1 MGSLSAKAH
10 IRATL
15 LILSDKGAA
24 GTREDRSGPALRTWL
39 AQQQVEVDACEILPD
54 EEELIIAYLARTADV
69 SRPDLIITCGGTGV
83 SPRDRTP
90 EATLKVVER
99 QVPGLA
105 EAMRLS
111 SAQKYPAALLSRAVV
126 GIRGETLILNLPGS
140 PRAAVEN
147 LAAIWA
153 AIPHAV
159 AKIQGDPRD
168 CVPDGT
174 PDCSSI

>member
-1 MGSLSAKAH
+1 MASLSGKTH
-10 IRATL
+10 MRAAL

-24 GTREDRSGPALRTWL
+24 GTRQDLSGPALRAWL
-39 AQQQVEVDACEILPD
+39 TQRQVEVDACIILPD
-54 EEELIIAYLARTADV
+54 EEEVISAYLARTADD
-69 SRPDLIITCGGTGV
+69 SQPDLIITCGGTGV

-111 SAQKYPAALLSRAVV
+111 SAKKHPAALLSRAVA
-126 GIRGETLILNLPGS
+126 GIRGETLILNVPGS
-140 PRAAVEN
+140 PQGAVEN
-147 LAAIWA
+147 LEAIWA

-159 AKIQGDPRD
+159 AKIQGDTRD
-168 CVPDGT
+168 CAPV
-174 PDCSSI
+174 

>member
-1 MGSLSAKAH
+1 MGYLSAQAH
-10 IRATL
+10 MRATL

-24 GTREDRSGPALRTWL
+24 GTRPDRSGPALCAWL
-39 AQQQVEVDACEILPD
+39 VQQQVEVDACEILPD
-54 EEELIIAYLARTADV
+54 EEEMIAAFLTRTADV

-111 SAQKYPAALLSRAVV
+111 SAQTHPAALLSRAVV

-140 PRAAVEN
+140 PQAAVEN
-147 LAAIWA
+147 LAVIWG

-159 AKIQGDPRD
+159 AKIQGDTRD
-168 CVPDGT
+168 CAPV
-174 PDCSSI
+174 

>member
-39 AQQQVEVDACEILPD
+39 AQQQVEVDVCEILPD